1 MPFFYLFGMI
11 FGIQQIARLRL
22 LNSKRLQSNTL
33 ANKRLVSTALA
44 DKRLLSNTLPD
55 KRLVSTAYSG
65 LGLAYKRPLSKLGL
79 GLAYKRLLSTTNT
92 LQLHNTR
99 LLNATL
105 NQVIRGC
112 RKPFQKRVLSPA
124 LNGNPQR
131 RGVCLK
137 LFAVKPKKPNSAQ
150 RQVCKVRLS
159 TNKVVVAYIP
169 GEGHNLQEHSVVL
182 VRGGRVSDCPGVRY
196 KVVRGA
202 LDCQGVIGRNKSRSK
217 YGTKV

>member
-1 MPFFYLFGMI
+1 MI
-11 FGIQQIARLRL
+11 FGIQQIARLKRL
-22 LNSKRLQSNTL
+22 LNSKRLLSNTL

-44 DKRLLSNTLPD
+44 DKRLLSNT
-55 KRLVSTAYSG
+55 Y
-65 LGLAYKRPLSKLGL
+65 LGL
-79 GLAYKRLLSTTNT
+79 GLANKRLLSTTNT